1 MGNSQQIVLTFEV
14 YDGEAFV
21 TRRELSA
28 ESVTI
33 GRGTA
38 AMLQVDHESLA
49 DLHAVINV
57 NDDGSVVLL
66 DLGSPGGTSVNGEA
80 VNNAP
85 LRTGDTITVGV
96 VSALGRDAKMSS
108 GVSLRGLIQTDA
120 SINTGNSGGALLNLD
135 GELIGVIV
143 SLLPSAS
150 GIAFE

>member
-33 GRGTA
+33 GRGAA

-66 DLGSPGGTSVNGEA
+66 DLIMTRNRDGTF
-80 VNNAP
+80 
-85 LRTGDTITVGV
+85 LRLDLIMTRNRVATV
-96 VSALGRDAKMSS
+96 
-108 GVSLRGLIQTDA
+108 LRHGLIMTRNRVATVQRHGLVLTRNRVAKDRGRGRVGGRRA
-120 SINTGNSGGALLNLD
+120 RKYHGCKRRRNSRA
-135 GELIGVIV
+135 
-143 SLLPSAS
+143 
-150 GIAFE
+150 